1 MHAPSVLTN
10 LIKGSER
17 ERERERKED
26 DCCEQSPSKTTQTTP
41 KAEGQ
46 EEQETR
52 RVTCREKKMQ
62 PGACERKIRIEHE
75 LVKAREEETRRSRGR
90 RCRVRG
96 WKEKKKKKK
105 NVDTQE
111 VGKISQEDKQLFGS
125 GSS

>member
-10 LIKGSER
+10 LIKRSER
-17 ERERERKED
+17 EREKARQRKED
-26 DCCEQSPSKTTQTTP
+26 DRCEQNLSKTNQTTP

-62 PGACERKIRIEHE
+62 PGACEIKIRIEHE
-75 LVKAREEETRRSRGR
+75 LVKEREEETRRLRGR

-96 WKEKKKKKK
+96 WKKKCRHTGGGE
-105 NVDTQE
+105 NLSRRQAAFW
-111 VGKISQEDKQLFGS
+111 Q
-125 GSS
+125 